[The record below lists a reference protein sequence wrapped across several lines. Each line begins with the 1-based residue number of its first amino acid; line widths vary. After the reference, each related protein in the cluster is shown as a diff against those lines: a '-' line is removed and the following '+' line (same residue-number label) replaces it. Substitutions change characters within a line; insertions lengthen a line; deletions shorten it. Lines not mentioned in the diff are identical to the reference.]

1 MLPSVL
7 SRESEDF
14 FPGSPFVHHSNARY
28 SGTFHCCLLESFQV
42 GEEKTPGLQS
52 FPGHLYSWLV
62 VVTELSRS
70 VLCDLLTVFSCDER
84 FGICTTV
91 MASQL

>member
-42 GEEKTPGLQS
+42 GEEKIFFLTT
-52 FPGHLYSWLV
+52 FP
-62 VVTELSRS
+62 RPS
-70 VLCDLLTVFSCDER
+70 VFLAGRGD
-84 FGICTTV
+84 GIVEVCP
-91 MASQL
+91 L

>member
-42 GEEKTPGLQS
+42 GEEQIFFLNG
-52 FPGHLYSWLV
+52 FP
-62 VVTELSRS
+62 RPS
-70 VLCDLLTVFSCDER
+70 VFLAGRGD
-84 FGICTTV
+84 GIVEVCP
-91 MASQL
+91 L

>member
-7 SRESEDF
+7 SGESEDF

-42 GEEKTPGLQS
+42 GEEQIFFLTRFPRPSVFLAGRGDGIVEVCPLSS
-52 FPGHLYSWLV
+52 FDSF
-62 VVTELSRS
+62 
-70 VLCDLLTVFSCDER
+70 LL
-84 FGICTTV
+84 
-91 MASQL
+91 

>member
-28 SGTFHCCLLESFQV
+28 SGTFHCCLLEFFQV
-42 GEEKTPGLQS
+42 GEEQIFFLTI
-52 FPGHLYSWLV
+52 FP
-62 VVTELSRS
+62 RPS
-70 VLCDLLTVFSCDER
+70 VFLAGRGD
-84 FGICTTV
+84 GIVEVCP
-91 MASQL
+91 L